1 MVLRYSTP
9 AASIQSRRMTFPA
22 PLDRLPISRTIFKMV
37 TLFSLGGFFEFY
49 DIFLAAYIAPGLYKS
64 GMFSPVSS
72 SVFGSD
78 NIATFI
84 AVFFAG
90 LFVSTH
96 FLSRIAD
103 RFGRRTIYNYSLLWY
118 SVCTV
123 AMAFQTN
130 SLAILFFRFAAG
142 IGIGMELVVIDTYL
156 SELVPRTSRGRAFA
170 FNQLLSFLAIPVVA
184 LASFFLLPRSFWG
197 IDGWRWVTLIGS
209 TGAFLVF
216 FVRRTLPKAPRWLEE
231 VGRRLETDRI
241 MRQIEE
247 RVQHETGESL
257 AQHSDSA
264 TPQYSATP
272 PLQPSSTPLLHH
284 SARPDSRTRTT
295 TRTITKR
302 FVGFREI
309 WQPPYRRRTIMLMI
323 FNFCQAIGFYGF
335 ANWVPTFLLSKG
347 ITITKSLE
355 YSFIIAFANPIAP
368 LIGQLFAEK
377 IERKWQ
383 IVWSALGIAGF
394 GLCFSQQTSLP
405 GVVTFGVLVTLSAN
419 FMSFAF
425 HAYQAEL
432 YPTRIRALGV
442 GFVYSWSRFGGMIGS
457 FVTPAFRKEYG
468 SLEAFGFIAFCM
480 IIVAIAISGFG
491 PRTNFLSLEEIN
503 SVPES
508 NKSIC

>member
-1 MVLRYSTP
+1 
-9 AASIQSRRMTFPA
+9 
-22 PLDRLPISRTIFKMV
+22 
-37 TLFSLGGFFEFY
+37 
-49 DIFLAAYIAPGLYKS
+49 
-64 GMFSPVSS
+64 
-72 SVFGSD
+72 
-78 NIATFI
+78 
-84 AVFFAG
+84 
-90 LFVSTH
+90 
-96 FLSRIAD
+96 
-103 RFGRRTIYNYSLLWY
+103 
-118 SVCTV
+118 
-123 AMAFQTN
+123 
-130 SLAILFFRFAAG
+130 
-142 IGIGMELVVIDTYL
+142 
-156 SELVPRTSRGRAFA
+156 
-170 FNQLLSFLAIPVVA
+170 
-184 LASFFLLPRSFWG
+184 
-197 IDGWRWVTLIGS
+197 
-209 TGAFLVF
+209 
-216 FVRRTLPKAPRWLEE
+216 
-231 VGRRLETDRI
+231 
-241 MRQIEE
+241 
-247 RVQHETGESL
+247 
-257 AQHSDSA
+257 
-264 TPQYSATP
+264 
-272 PLQPSSTPLLHH
+272 
-284 SARPDSRTRTT
+284 
-295 TRTITKR
+295 
-302 FVGFREI
+302 
-309 WQPPYRRRTIMLMI
+309 MLMI

-457 FVTPAFRKEYG
+457 FVIAAVLKEYG
-468 SLEAFGFIAFCM
+468 SLGAFGFIAFCM

>member
-1 MVLRYSTP
+1 MSTTI
-9 AASIQSRRMTFPA
+9 AAR
-22 PLDRLPISRTIFKMV
+22 LDRLPISRTIFKMV
-37 TLFSLGGFFEFY
+37 TLISLGGFFEFY
-49 DIFLAAYIAPGLYKS
+49 DIFLTAYIAPGLYKS

-72 SVFGSD
+72 NVFGSD

-90 LFVSTH
+90 LFVSTL

-103 RFGRRTIYNYSLLWY
+103 RFGRRTIFNFSLLWY

-123 AMAFQTN
+123 AMAFQT
-130 SLAILFFRFAAG
+130 SSPAILFFRFAAG

-156 SELVPRTSRGRAFA
+156 SELVPKTSRGRAFA

-184 LASFFLLPRSFWG
+184 LASFFLVPRSFWG

-216 FVRRTLPKAPRWLEE
+216 VVRRSLPESPRWLEQS
-231 VGRRLETDRI
+231 GRHQEADRI

-247 RVQHETGESL
+247 RVQRETGESL
-257 AQHSDSA
+257 AEPDTAA
-264 TPQYSATP
+264 TQYSVTAL
-272 PLQPSSTPLLHH
+272 LQHSSTPLLHP
-284 SARPDSRTRTT
+284 SAQPDSRTRTT
-295 TRTITKR
+295 TRTITIAKPLE
-302 FVGFREI
+302 GLREI
-309 WQPPYRRRTIMLMI
+309 WRPPYRRRTIMLMI
-323 FNFCQAIGFYGF
+323 FNLCQAIGFYGF

-347 ITITKSLE
+347 ITTTKSLE

-425 HAYQAEL
+425 HTYQAEL
-432 YPTRIRALGV
+432 YPTRIRAQGV

-457 FVTPAFRKEYG
+457 FAIAAVLKEYG
-468 SLEAFGFIAFCM
+468 SVGAFGFIAFCM
-480 IIVAIAISGFG
+480 IIVVIAIGGFG

-508 NKSIC
+508 E

>member
-1 MVLRYSTP
+1 
-9 AASIQSRRMTFPA
+9 
-22 PLDRLPISRTIFKMV
+22 MV
-37 TLFSLGGFFEFY
+37 TLISLGGFFEFY
-49 DIFLAAYIAPGLYKS
+49 DIFLTAYIAPGLYKS
-64 GMFSPVSS
+64 GIFSPVSNN
-72 SVFGSD
+72 VFGSD

-90 LFVSTH
+90 LFVSTL

-103 RFGRRTIYNYSLLWY
+103 RFGRKTIFNFSLLWY

-123 AMAFQTN
+123 AMAFQT
-130 SLAILFFRFAAG
+130 SSPAILFFRFAAG

-156 SELVPRTSRGRAFA
+156 SELVPKTSRGRAFA

-184 LASFFLLPRSFWG
+184 LASFFLVPRSIWG

-216 FVRRTLPKAPRWLEE
+216 FVRRTLPESPRWLEQS
-231 VGRRLETDRI
+231 GRHQEAERI

-257 AQHSDSA
+257 AQHSDPA
-264 TPQYSATP
+264 TPQYSTTP
-272 PLQPSSTPLLHH
+272 VLQPSSTSLLDH
-284 SARPDSRTRTT
+284 SAPPDSRKRTT

-302 FVGFREI
+302 LVGFREI
-309 WQPPYRRRTIMLMI
+309 WQNPYRRRTIMLMI

-432 YPTRIRALGV
+432 YPTRIRAQGV

-457 FVTPAFRKEYG
+457 FVIAAVLKEYG
-468 SLEAFGFIAFCM
+468 SLGAFGFIAFCM
-480 IIVAIAISGFG
+480 IIVVIAIGGFG

-508 NKSIC
+508 K

>member
-1 MVLRYSTP
+1 MSATI
-9 AASIQSRRMTFPA
+9 AAR
-22 PLDRLPISRTIFKMV
+22 LDRLPVTPTILKMV
-37 TLFSLGGFFEFY
+37 TLISLGGFFEFY
-49 DIFLAAYIAPGLYKS
+49 DIFLTAYIAPGLYKS
-64 GMFSPVSS
+64 GIFSPVSS
-72 SVFGSD
+72 NVFGLD

-90 LFVSTH
+90 LFVSTL

-103 RFGRRTIYNYSLLWY
+103 RFGRKTIFNFSLLWY
-118 SVCTV
+118 SLCSV
-123 AMAFQTN
+123 AMALQIT
-130 SLAILFFRFAAG
+130 SPAILFFRFAAG

-156 SELVPRTSRGRAFA
+156 SELVPKTSRGRAFA
-170 FNQLLSFLAIPVVA
+170 FNQLLSFSAIPLAA
-184 LASFFLLPRSFWG
+184 LLSFFLVPRSFWG

-216 FVRRTLPKAPRWLEE
+216 VARRNLPESPRWLEQS
-231 VGRRLETDRI
+231 GRDQEADRI
-241 MRQIEE
+241 MRQIEG
-247 RVQHETGESL
+247 RVQHESGENL
-257 AQHSDSA
+257 TQHSNTSELHSPGFEGSGSTELPEVASA
-264 TPQYSATP
+264 VARAPQLDPLKVGLASEAALRKDVGGGGRTATKP
-272 PLQPSSTPLLHH
+272 PAT
-284 SARPDSRTRTT
+284 
-295 TRTITKR
+295 
-302 FVGFREI
+302 FREI
-309 WQPPYRRRTIMLMI
+309 WRPPYRRRTIMLSI
-323 FNFCQAIGFYGF
+323 FNLCQTIGFYGF
-335 ANWVPTFLLSKG
+335 ANWVPIFLISKG

-383 IVWSALGIAGF
+383 IVWSALGIAVF

-432 YPTRIRALGV
+432 YPTRIRAQGV

-457 FVTPAFRKEYG
+457 FVIAAVLKEYG
-468 SLEAFGFIAFCM
+468 SLGAFGFIAICM
-480 IIVAIAISGFG
+480 IIVVIAIGGFG

-503 SVPES
+503 RVPER
-508 NKSIC
+508 K